1 MSAVGTSVKDS
12 SGETASETALKM
24 PYLSQP
30 RNLVMEDVVV
40 SRWVSEEGV
49 FLIPQSRETEGG

>member
-30 RNLVMEDVVV
+30 RNLVMGDVVV
-40 SRWVSEEGV
+40 SYWFSGEGGFHV
-49 FLIPQSRETEGG
+49 PQSKATEGG